1 MPIYSHRAA
10 LCAVAAALFLPA
22 CGSKTDKPAGEA
34 ELVRAPVE
42 RGEIARIIN
51 AAGRVKPA
59 TTVQVGSEVSGKIV
73 EIKADFNTLVKA
85 GDVLAVIDPETFSK
99 RVEQQR
105 AGL

>member
-1 MPIYSHRAA
+1 M
-10 LCAVAAALFLPA
+10 FLPA

-85 GDVLAVIDPETFSK
+85 GDVLAVIDPETF
-99 RVEQQR
+99 
-105 AGL
+105 

>member
-51 AAGRVKPA
+51 AALG
-59 TTVQVGSEVSGKIV
+59 
-73 EIKADFNTLVKA
+73 
-85 GDVLAVIDPETFSK
+85 VLIPCPRYHRLSAAESH
-99 RVEQQR
+99 
-105 AGL
+105 